1 MQLLDS
7 DLQIIKEFLKEQ
19 VGAYLIIIF
28 GSAASGQLR
37 TNSDIDIAFA
47 NDNKMEAKEMFALA
61 QGLADKLGRDVDL
74 VDLQQASTV
83 FQMQIVS
90 RGRVIYDDKPEKRQ
104 QLFMLIFKQYARLNE
119 ERAIVLQKIKERG
132 QIYG

>member
-37 TNSDIDIAFA
+37 AHSDIDIAFA

-104 QLFMLIFKQYARLNE
+104 QLFMLILKQYASLNE
-119 ERAIVLQKIKERG
+119 ERAIVL
-132 QIYG
+132 